1 MDKKDKYEKYVQL
14 LVANKNIILAG
25 APGTGKTFMAREIA
39 KELITNAISR
49 YKYYNDDYREA
60 THNCLVLKKIL
71 DTQIM
76 MVQFHPS
83 YDYTDFVEGLRPI
96 KNDDGQ
102 IGFKHS
108 NGVFKTFC
116 KNPYNR
122 YVVKEKSNADI
133 NANKSLVSGLNDL
146 YKNCYKSAINDIL
159 SGYISWSQFSVTV
172 PKSVVSRYFS
182 LKYQSDEDE
191 GDYIVD
197 DETSWEDDPIFSWEL
212 FRMVIRSFDDIFNEQ
227 YPSKEIIKE
236 NLIKIWSKQSTDTKW
251 KQRNS
256 TFDVEELDSS
266 CPISNIE
273 SVTDFYY
280 TLFYWIIYCAN
291 CDYEREY
298 LPSVF
303 IIDEINRGEIS
314 KIFGELFFSI
324 DPGYRGE
331 FDANWNDNKVQTQ
344 YQNMI
349 EEGDMFKNGFYVPEN
364 VYIIGTMNDID
375 RSVEDMDFAMLRRF
389 AKVEVTAE
397 ESYQNIIAE
406 SYDFSDDEKKEIKAR
421 MTALNNAILE
431 PELGLGEAYQ
441 IGAAYFRK
449 LLYYKGSGFE
459 QAYSKLWDY
468 HLKGLLSEYLR
479 GNHNSKTQLETLKAA
494 YDKKVTKHEE
504 SNQNNG

>member
-39 KELITNAISR
+39 KELITNAISCN
-49 YKYYNDDYREA
+49 KYYNDDYREA
-60 THNCLVLKKIL
+60 THNCLALKKIL

-133 NANKSLVSGLNDL
+133 NANKSLVRSLDDL
-146 YKNCYKSAINDIL
+146 YYDCYKSAIDDML
-159 SGYISWSQFSVTV
+159 SGYISWSHFSVTV
-172 PKSVVSRYFS
+172 PESVVSRYFS

-191 GDYIVD
+191 GYYIVD
-197 DETSWEDDPIFSWEL
+197 DETSWEDDPILSSEL
-212 FRMVIRSFDDIFNEQ
+212 FCKVIQSYDDIFNEQ
-227 YPSKEIIKE
+227 YPSKESIKE
-236 NLIKIWSKQSTDTKW
+236 NLIKMWSKQSPDNKW

-256 TFDVEELDSS
+256 IFDIEALDSS

-273 SVTDFYY
+273 GVTDFYY
-280 TLFYWIIYCAN
+280 TLFYWIIYCAI
-291 CDYEREY
+291 CHYEREY

-349 EEGDMFKNGFYVPEN
+349 EEGDMFKYGFYVPEN

-375 RSVEDMDFAMLRRF
+375 RSVEDMDFAMQRRF
-389 AKVEVTAE
+389 AKIEVTAE

-406 SYDFSDDEKKEIKAR
+406 SKDFSDDEKKEIKAR

-449 LLYYKGSGFE
+449 LLYYKGSGIE
-459 QAYSKLWDY
+459 QAFSKLWDY

-494 YDKKVTKHEE
+494 YDNKVTKHEE
-504 SNQNNG
+504 SNQDNG